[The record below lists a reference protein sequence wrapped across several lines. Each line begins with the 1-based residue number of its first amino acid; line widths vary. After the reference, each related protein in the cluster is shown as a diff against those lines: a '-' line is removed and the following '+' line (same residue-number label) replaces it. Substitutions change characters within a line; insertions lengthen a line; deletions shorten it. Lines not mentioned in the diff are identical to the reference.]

1 MCNFFIFNK
10 LWQNRYV
17 KFFRISLLYH
27 YRNKDIICKEEKIKC
42 EKNVKSVYNMKK
54 LLTFVLPSVGR
65 GNVERFGLL
74 ATTIKNR

>member
-1 MCNFFIFNK
+1 M
-10 LWQNRYV
+10 
-17 KFFRISLLYH
+17 
-27 YRNKDIICKEEKIKC
+27 
-42 EKNVKSVYNMKK
+42 KSVYKMKK

>member
-1 MCNFFIFNK
+1 MFKYFF
-10 LWQNRYV
+10 
-17 KFFRISLLYH
+17 
-27 YRNKDIICKEEKIKC
+27 